1 MDKKLL
7 KMKSERKKK
16 TQEKISLKCF
26 REGTYL
32 TITRTQRTP
41 TSWDITAGSL
51 KTIDYLSLNS
61 ALWLLAPWMT
71 I

>member
-16 TQEKISLKCF
+16 QEKISLKRF
-26 REGTYL
+26 REATYL

>member
-7 KMKSERKKK
+7 KMKSERKKNPGEDITK
-16 TQEKISLKCF
+16 TL
-26 REGTYL
+26 YL

-51 KTIDYLSLNS
+51 KMIDYLSLNS